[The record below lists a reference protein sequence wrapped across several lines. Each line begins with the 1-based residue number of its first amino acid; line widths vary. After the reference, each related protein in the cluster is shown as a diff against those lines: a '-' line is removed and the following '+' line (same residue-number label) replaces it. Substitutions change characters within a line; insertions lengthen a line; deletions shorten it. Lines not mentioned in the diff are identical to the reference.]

1 MMITGNTYLI
11 EAQIKSPYGLGQG
24 AGFVDTAVGHCL
36 FRSRKAYGLHGRPD
50 GMRKKRLAFSFYGF
64 S

>member
-11 EAQIKSPYGLGQG
+11 EAQIKSPMGWVMVQVSLTLLS
-24 AGFVDTAVGHCL
+24 DTAF
-36 FRSRKAYGLHGRPD
+36 FRSRKACGLHSRPD